1 MARPEP
7 IRARTVVKDGAMP
20 IKGKLYTQ
28 KELVDLLEI
37 SKQAVS
43 NIAHRQDWDGPQ
55 PGLYW
60 AEFVEPYLEG
70 RNIDPLTLPV
80 VDNDHPAGA
89 TLAEREKEFREL
101 S

>member
-1 MARPEP
+1 MACPEP
-7 IRARTVVKDGAMP
+7 IRANTRNGGMMP
-20 IKGKLYTQ
+20 IKGKIYTQ
-28 KELVDLLEI
+28 KELKILLGN

-43 NIAHRQDWDGPQ
+43 SIAHRQGWDGPQ

-70 RNIDPLTLPV
+70 RNIDPLTLPII
-80 VDNDHPAGA
+80 DYDHPAGA